1 MVMFDNQKLKA
12 KIKSSA
18 MNCILELQKF
28 IPEYMYKRAVLFT
41 QRTTQLYSTIS
52 ISPITVE
59 QFVNYMEAVNI
70 INNQFEDL
78 GNMSQEVTAMALL
91 MDELRI
97 KIIDKHKQ
105 KFQECNQS
113 VSNLRK
119 KVDDAMANYDQN
131 LNKFRKDME
140 RMIP

>member
-1 MVMFDNQKLKA
+1 
-12 KIKSSA
+12 
-18 MNCILELQKF
+18 
-28 IPEYMYKRAVLFT
+28 MYKRAVLFT